1 MTIKDGMQGKGQS
14 VPHSG
19 TDQNHQGRDQAN
31 THLDSVG
38 NTTHYYMDG
47 GNQMQSEYL
56 EEESPTLNTK
66 TSRNLESLRETAY
79 LIIDNQ
85 GQFGTLKL

>member
-1 MTIKDGMQGKGQS
+1 MIIKDGMQGKGQLIA
-14 VPHSG
+14 PLG
-19 TDQNHQGRDQAN
+19 TGQHTQVRDQID

-56 EEESPTLNTK
+56 EAESPTLNTK

>member
-1 MTIKDGMQGKGQS
+1 MTIKDGMQQGKGQS

-19 TDQNHQGRDQAN
+19 TDQHHQGRDQVN

-79 LIIDNQ
+79 LIIDN
-85 GQFGTLKL
+85 

>member
-1 MTIKDGMQGKGQS
+1 MQPEVVS
-14 VPHSG
+14 ARNLLSH
-19 TDQNHQGRDQAN
+19 
-31 THLDSVG
+31 G

-47 GNQMQSEYL
+47 GNQMQSEFMD
-56 EEESPTLNTK
+56 ESPTLNTK

-85 GQFGTLKL
+85 GQIGTLKLQPTLETDSQRAISDAQNS